1 MSAPDS
7 PPNGLPT
14 VTDAGWMRQAI
25 ALAVAE
31 KGRDPAN
38 TPIAALVVR
47 DGAIV
52 GQGVNRTAECCDA
65 TAHAEIEA
73 LRHAGATAGEMRIEG
88 ATLYST
94 LQPCGMCTFASIWA
108 GIGRIVFG
116 ARREDVHE
124 MYFEDR
130 HLSTLDFIADAY
142 KDDIVLHGGVLA
154 QECAQ
159 LYFRPGDDVPEEM
172 QAND

>member
-1 MSAPDS
+1 MAD
-7 PPNGLPT
+7 
-14 VTDAGWMRQAI
+14 DAHWLREAI
-25 ALAVAE
+25 ALAIRE
-31 KGRDPAN
+31 KGSDPAN

-47 DGAIV
+47 GGELVAS
-52 GQGVNRTAECCDA
+52 GVNRTKEGCDA

-73 LRHAGATAGEMRIEG
+73 LRAAGQATGSMTIDG

-108 GIGRIVFG
+108 GVTRIVYG
-116 ARREDVHE
+116 AGRGDVHE

-130 HLSTLDFIADAY
+130 HLSTLDYVADAY
-142 KDDIVLHGGVLA
+142 KDDLELVGGVLA

-159 LYFRPGDDVPEEM
+159 LYFRPGDEVPEED
-172 QAND
+172 QANQ